1 MTTIPP
7 PPPPPIPSTAP
18 PTAPPILSTRDDSNA
33 FRLDSDPPT
42 APAARGHRHLAHP
55 EFAAVYEI
63 TRTIEEIV
71 RGGYMRIA
79 LQFPDE
85 LLADSGRVYG
95 LISRGLNSSRAR
107 AEPGHVGG
115 DGAHGREKTAA
126 NCYQSSTTTPSSP
139 CCQSSAATTPSSPCC
154 QSSAATSPSPA
165 ATATA
170 TAAAERKVFI
180 LADTSYAPCCVDEI
194 AAEHV
199 CADVLVHYGRA
210 CLSPTTRLPVIYVFT
225 ASPLAVPSAVAAFRA
240 TFPALDAK
248 VLLMADTTYAA
259 HMRPLH
265 AALAALGYSRVFPTA
280 VVHDPASLLPNRTL
294 PPDVAAGGSE
304 TAAAAAL
311 REYALFHVCEPQPS
325 LQLILASRLAAIHCW
340 DLATDTVRC
349 AAASALLRRR
359 YALVSH
365 ARAAG
370 IVGILVT
377 TLNIRHYLAV
387 LAQLQRQIRDAG
399 RKSYVVVVGK
409 VNVEKIAN
417 FAEIEAWVGVGCWER
432 GVFVADSS
440 AGSDSSGG
448 ADGRGWWRPVL
459 TPWELSVA
467 LGVRA
472 WSADGGWIADF
483 GQLLRRDDDHHLS
496 DGRDGEAGGE
506 DEEGDSDEDAPPEY
520 DLRTGRYISTAR
532 PLRRAKKEAGPASS
546 RALTAPGGHRHRE
559 LVAAAGGVD
568 SPAALFLR
576 EKRTWQ
582 GLASDFEPDPE
593 QADAAGLQRGALVEE
608 GRSGLARG
616 YVVGTDGAVH

>member
-1 MTTIPP
+1 M
-7 PPPPPIPSTAP
+7 
-18 PTAPPILSTRDDSNA
+18 
-33 FRLDSDPPT
+33 
-42 APAARGHRHLAHP
+42 
-55 EFAAVYEI
+55 YEI

-95 LISRGLNSSRAR
+95 LISRGLNSSRAQ
-107 AEPGHVGG
+107 AVADEPGHVGG
-115 DGAHGREKTAA
+115 DDGAHAGGKTAA
-126 NCYQSSTTTPSSP
+126 NCCQSSTTASSSP
-139 CCQSSAATTPSSPCC
+139 CCQSS
-154 QSSAATSPSPA
+154 PSPP
-165 ATATA
+165 ATAA
-170 TAAAERKVFI
+170 AAAERKVFI

-225 ASPLAVPSAVAAFRA
+225 AGPLAVPSAVAAFCA
-240 TFPALDAK
+240 TFPARDAK
-248 VLLMADTTYAA
+248 VLLMADTTYAD

-294 PPDVAAGGSE
+294 PPDVAGGGSE

-325 LQLILASRLAAIHCW
+325 LQLILASRVAAIHCW
-340 DLATDTVRC
+340 DPATDTVRC
-349 AAASALLRRR
+349 AAASAQLRRR

-387 LAQLQRQIRDAG
+387 LALLQRQIRDAG

-417 FAEIEAWVGVGCWER
+417 FAEIEAWVGIGCWER

-472 WSADGGWIADF
+472 WNADGGWIADF
-483 GQLLRRDDDHHLS
+483 DQLLRRDDDHHPS
-496 DGRDGEAGGE
+496 DGRDGEAGNE

-520 DLRTGRYISTAR
+520 DLRTGRYLPTSR
-532 PLRRAKKEAGPASS
+532 PLRAKKEAGAAGS
-546 RALTAPGGHRHRE
+546 RALTAPVSHRHRE